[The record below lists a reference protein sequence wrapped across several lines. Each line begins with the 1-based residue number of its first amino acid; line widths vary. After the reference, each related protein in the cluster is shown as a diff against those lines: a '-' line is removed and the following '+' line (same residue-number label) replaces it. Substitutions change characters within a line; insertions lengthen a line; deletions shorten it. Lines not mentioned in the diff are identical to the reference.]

1 MRSPGVGR
9 SRERGLALAFVAIS
23 MVALLALG
31 AMAVDLSMLMDA
43 RAEAQRAADA
53 TALAGA
59 DAYRDFPGRPEATDS
74 VRSYALRVAGANTV
88 YGKAVDTAGATAPV
102 VQTFAWGTVTTVN
115 YNELTIQTI
124 RGAAP
129 GEGDSNKVRVWVKPG
144 VIPTFFARTLNIGTR
159 GVEVMA
165 TAHASADATETN
177 CMKPFLLP
185 DIWFEKNKTDQD
197 NNPANDFLDASAASK
212 DGGEKWYY
220 EPNSSNPALGDE
232 YVRYGSVP
240 EGTPCSGYGC
250 GRAGYAADW
259 GTPMMIKPQQ
269 GNAQRQG
276 NWYFTLDGPEENLR
290 AQIESGC
297 MEAEVGQVPDPEQ
310 GGKTGQVT
318 HGTNYLIDQD
328 PSAHWDPAQQTIVG
342 SDPKFGGF
350 KNSPRTITVG
360 LFDPKYLAG
369 VSGKNEKIP
378 PGVVYDN
385 FVLVWLEQVDKNEN
399 IMVRFLGFA
408 EGGGSGPPG
417 SIVLKLQLIQ

>member
-9 SRERGLALAFVAIS
+9 SRERGLALAFVAVS
-23 MVALLALG
+23 LVAMLALG

-59 DAYRDFPGRPEATDS
+59 DAFRDFPGRPEATDS
-74 VRSYALRVAGANTV
+74 AQSYALRVAGANTV
-88 YGKAVDTAGATAPV
+88 YGKAVDTAGATTPF
-102 VQTFAWGTVTTVN
+102 VQTFAWGTVATVD

-124 RGAAP
+124 RGLAP
-129 GEGDSNKVRVWVKPG
+129 GEGDSNRVRVWVRPAE
-144 VIPTFFARTLNIGTR
+144 IPTFFARTLNIGTR
-159 GVEVMA
+159 AVQVMA
-165 TAHASADATETN
+165 TAHASADATETE
-177 CMKPFLLP
+177 CLKPFLLP
-185 DIWFEKNKTDQD
+185 DMWSEANKTTQD
-197 NNPANDFLDASAASK
+197 NNPANDFLDASDASK
-212 DGGEKWYY
+212 DGGEQWFY
-220 EPNSSNPALGDE
+220 EPGAGDT
-232 YVRYGSVP
+232 YTRYGSVP
-240 EGTPCSGYGC
+240 EGEPCSGYGC

-276 NWYFTLDGPEENLR
+276 NWYFTLDGPEDNLR
-290 AQIESGC
+290 EQIKSGC
-297 MEAEVGQVPDPEQ
+297 IDAGVGDVPDPEQ

-318 HGTNYLIDQD
+318 QGTNYLIDQD
-328 PSAHWDPAQQTIVG
+328 PGAYWDEATQTIVG

-350 KNSPRTITVG
+350 KNSPRTLTVG
-360 LFDPKYLAG
+360 LFDPKYLEG
-369 VSGKNEKIP
+369 VSEKNEKIP

-408 EGGGSGPPG
+408 EGAGSGPPG
-417 SIVLKLQLIQ
+417 SIVLRLQLIE

>member
-1 MRSPGVGR
+1 MRSPGVVR
-9 SRERGLALAFVAIS
+9 SRERGVALAFVAVS
-23 MVALLALG
+23 LVAMLALG

-88 YGKAVDTAGATAPV
+88 YGKAVDTSGATAPV
-102 VQTFAWGTVTTVN
+102 VQTFGWGTVTTVD

-124 RGAAP
+124 RGLAP
-129 GEGDSNKVRVWVKPG
+129 GEGDSNKVRVWVRPAE
-144 VIPTFFARTLNIGTR
+144 IPTFFARTLSLGLR
-159 GVEVMA
+159 AVETMA
-165 TAHASADATETN
+165 TAHAAPDATDVD

-185 DIWFEKNKTDQD
+185 DIWFESNKTSQD
-197 NNPANDFLDASAASK
+197 NNPTNDFLDASAASK
-212 DGGEKWYY
+212 DGGEQWFY
-220 EPNSSNPALGDE
+220 EPTAGDT
-232 YVRYGSVP
+232 YTRYGSVP

-250 GRAGYAADW
+250 GRMGYESDW

-276 NWYFTLDGPEENLR
+276 NWYFTLDGPEINLR
-290 AQIESGC
+290 EQIKSGC
-297 MEAEVGQVPDPEQ
+297 MEAGVGEVPEAEQ

-318 HGTNYLIDQD
+318 QGTNYLINQD
-328 PSAHWDPAQQTIVG
+328 PGAHWDEASKTIVG

-360 LFDPKYLAG
+360 LFDPKYLVG

-385 FVLVWLEQVDKNEN
+385 FVKVWLEQVDKNEN

-417 SIVLKLQLIQ
+417 SIVLRLQLIQ